1 MTLEELQKQATT
13 FKKKYNALK
22 EKIEGEVV
30 EWKWSK
36 KQFYSAEPF
45 FNEKDRRGKQAKLLK
60 STPKDPAGNV
70 QCGFNAT
77 GQVIIEK
84 EIQKF
89 PDHGWDR
96 FFIYEESIIWEMG
109 FSKKGEMKYLRRFE
123 IENGLTKKC
132 EHLHLVIGGQQN
144 STEAYNYNNLNQVV
158 SSVMHNV
165 YDGNV
170 NKSSLYQYRYEYIE
184 ENELKFII
192 ADIDHTYSPKPIR
205 GLFVY
210 KAK

>member
-1 MTLEELQKQATT
+1 MTLEELKKQATT

-22 EKIEGEVV
+22 EKTESEVV

-70 QCGFNAT
+70 ICGFNVA
-77 GQVIIEK
+77 GQVIMEK

-96 FFIYEESIIWEMG
+96 FFIYEGDIIWELG
-109 FSKKGEMKYLRRFE
+109 FSKKGEITYLQRSE
-123 IENGLTKKC
+123 TENGLTKKLEC
-132 EHLHLVIGGQQN
+132 LHVFGSKQHR
-144 STEAYNYNNLNQVV
+144 TEAYNYNNSNQLV

-165 YDGNV
+165 YFDQINQ
-170 NKSSLYQYRYEYIE
+170 SSLYQYRYEYK
-184 ENELKFII
+184 ENELQAII
-192 ADIDHTYSPKPIR
+192 ADIDHTYDPKSHR
-205 GLFVY
+205 NLFVY